1 MADNQENLKTGLE
14 QLRSTIAACDAAGDA
29 PGAVGALK
37 RMLALI
43 SREASRAHPITPDAQ
58 TLTLLRGA
66 KLEALEALER
76 LLNKIQD
83 FAQSPP
89 EYDSQEL
96 GELDDHGRWT
106 ADGVF
111 GGDSPETTEWDA
123 LCLSGE
129 HDAGDLDEDEL
140 GAIANDRVISQLAA
154 AASLVT
160 EWLERVRRK

>member
-1 MADNQENLKTGLE
+1 MADNQEDLKTALE
-14 QLRSTIAACDAAGDA
+14 QLRSTIAACDAAGDT

-43 SREASRAHPITPDAQ
+43 SREASRAHPITPDAK
-58 TLTLLRGA
+58 TLTLLKEA
-66 KLEALEALER
+66 KLEALER

-83 FAQSPP
+83 YAQSPP

-96 GELDDHGRWT
+96 GELDDYGRWT

-111 GGDSPETTEWDA
+111 GGDSPEITEWDA

-140 GAIANDRVISQLAA
+140 GAIANDRVVAQLAA
-154 AASLVT
+154 AASLVI